1 VIYTFGVLK
10 NKIMLLDFNKLIEKY
25 DLKINGVIHIGAHVG
40 QEHNLYKM
48 NNVKNIVYFEPLN
61 QNFSKLKENVG
72 NEAILFNCAL
82 GNKTGEVEMFVET
95 VNMGQSS
102 SILEPDVHK
111 KQYPH
116 IVFNKKE
123 KVKID
128 KLDNVDIDFKKYN
141 LINIDV
147 QGYELEVFK
156 GAINHLKN
164 NVDYIISEIN
174 REELYKNCSKI
185 NELKDFLSEFGFEL
199 VEESWDGLTWGDGFF
214 IKKIK

>member
-1 VIYTFGVLK
+1 
-10 NKIMLLDFNKLIEKY
+10 MLLDFNKLIEKY